1 MFRQVEIYNLELSFF
16 FARGGLKLV
25 HRRSAIVGKLLRD
38 MLRAARMRGVIAV
51 LSTEY
56 LVLSTEYVPNMTSTM
71 IPQLITRRKSLACA
85 VGLAGSL
92 AFSSS
97 APAADD
103 NPIGLG
109 FSLYGMKSLPL
120 ARAIETCREI
130 GYDSVELPLMRGWP
144 ADPEKL
150 GISGRKELKAVLAKS
165 GLRLSALMEN
175 LPLLGDDKL
184 HAANLQRLKLAAALA
199 QELVPDK
206 PPLIETVLG
215 GKPAEWDSVKEKM
228 AARLKDWAKVVEE
241 NRVVVAIKAHVGNA
255 LHLPADAVW
264 LLGQVGSKFVRLAY
278 DYSHFGLQKIS
289 LESSLDTLLPHTVFI
304 HVKDA
309 EGDAAKFQFLL
320 PAEKED
326 RYAEYFK
333 LLAEK
338 KYRGDVVVEV
348 SGQIHS
354 RPGYDPVAAA
364 RKCYEPLA
372 AAMREAGVRR

>member
-1 MFRQVEIYNLELSFF
+1 
-16 FARGGLKLV
+16 
-25 HRRSAIVGKLLRD
+25 
-38 MLRAARMRGVIAV
+38 
-51 LSTEY
+51 
-56 LVLSTEYVPNMTSTM
+56 MTSTM
-71 IPQLITRRKSLACA
+71 IPQLITRRHSLACT

-97 APAADD
+97 APAADGS
-103 NPIGLG
+103 PIGLG

-120 ARAIETCREI
+120 AKAIETCREI
-130 GYDSVELPLMRGWP
+130 GYDCVELPLMPGWP

-150 GISGRKELKAVLAKS
+150 GISARKELQSTLEKS

-175 LPLLGDDKL
+175 LPLLGDDNM
-184 HAANLQRLKLAAALA
+184 HAANLQRLKLAADLA
-199 QELVPDK
+199 HQLVPDK

-215 GKPAEWDSVKEKM
+215 GKPAEWDAAKEKM
-228 AARLKDWAKVVEE
+228 AARLKDWAKVAEE
-241 NRVVVAIKAHVGNA
+241 NKVVIAIKAHVGNA
-255 LHLPADAVW
+255 LHAPADAVW
-264 LLGQVGSKFVRLAY
+264 LLKQVDSKFVRLAY

-309 EGDAAKFQFLL
+309 KGDAAKFQFLL
-320 PAEKED
+320 PAEKEN
-326 RYAEYFK
+326 RYADYFK
-333 LLAEK
+333 LLAKK

-354 RPGYDPVAAA
+354 RPDYDPVAAA

-372 AAMREAGVRR
+372 AAMRETGVRR

>member
-1 MFRQVEIYNLELSFF
+1 M
-16 FARGGLKLV
+16 
-25 HRRSAIVGKLLRD
+25 
-38 MLRAARMRGVIAV
+38 V
-51 LSTEY
+51 LH
-56 LVLSTEYVPNMTSTM
+56 
-71 IPQLITRRKSLACA
+71 IITRRQSLACA
-85 VGLAGSL
+85 AGLAGSL
-92 AFSSS
+92 ALSSS

-103 NPIGLG
+103 SPIGLG

-120 ARAIETCREI
+120 AKALQTCREI
-130 GYDSVELPLMRGWP
+130 GYDCVELPLMPGWP

-150 GISGRKELKAVLAKS
+150 AFSARKELKSALEKS

-175 LPLLGDDKL
+175 LALLADEKT
-184 HAANLQRLKLAAALA
+184 HAANLERLKLAAHLA
-199 QELVPDK
+199 HELVPDK

-228 AARLKDWAKVVEE
+228 GERLKDWAKVAEE
-241 NRVVVAIKAHVGNA
+241 KNIVVAIKAHVGNA
-255 LHLPADAVW
+255 LHTPADAAW
-264 LLGQVGSKFVRLAY
+264 LLEQVGSKFVRLAY

-320 PAEKED
+320 PAERENH
-326 RYAEYFK
+326 YAEYFK
-333 LLAEK
+333 LLAKK

-354 RPGYDPVAAA
+354 RPGYDPVDAAK
-364 RKCYEPLA
+364 KCYEPLA
-372 AAMREAGVRR
+372 AAMREVGVRR